1 MGSSR
6 SRRKSESF
14 DDDDKFFHVDTV
26 TDGDDSVS
34 LMCDPGLNATVLA
47 HNDLA
52 VDGPGVHWVSR
63 GAGHSLRSSTCMKI
77 MGAFGSFCIPTVWP
91 VACHTTCW
99 GPTQGDPNFF
109 WAAGG

>member
-14 DDDDKFFHVDTV
+14 DDDDKFFHVDTM

-34 LMCDPGLNATVLA
+34 VMCDPGRNATVLA
-47 HNDLA
+47 YNYLA
-52 VDGPGVHWVSR
+52 VGGPGVHWVSW

-77 MGAFGSFCIPTVWP
+77 MGAFGYFCIPTVWP
-91 VACHTTCW
+91 VAWRTTCW
-99 GPTQGDPNFF
+99 GPIQGDPNFF